1 MSFLSKLGYYN
12 NAPKN
17 EKKLVYA
24 CEKAMKKGENKPSS
38 NEKVNKESKND
49 LTCFICKTVFKEL
62 GLLKLHMDGSHK
74 YIKVKER
81 EAENKEKKEEKKEA
95 EKEGEKEEKKEEK
108 KEVKKPCCVMCKN
121 VFNDDSLLTKD
132 NGKNYCKICL
142 LYKNSLNKKLVYGGK
157 NIQVT
162 EKSENETSSSISIEE
177 ITCRACSKLFA
188 DNSSLELHLERSLV
202 CQKRF
207 SFEKNKDIIP
217 KKEEKSENKIE
228 ESENEIFCVECNSE
242 ITCVA
247 CNKEFTDNDSLKLH
261 LERNLVCK
269 SLITLKKPIDNITP
283 TKLTIVEMVNKLLDK
298 ATCNCCDEYPKC
310 PHIYYCYSCI
320 SCKYCDRVLY
330 KGRHSA
336 WASMPLDEHY
346 EESSYCNRMA
356 YLEFEKEIK
365 NFNIKNYIF

>member
-49 LTCFICKTVFKEL
+49 FTCFKCKTVFKEL
-62 GLLKLHMDGSHK
+62 GLLKLHMDRSHK
-74 YIKVKER
+74 YIDVKER
-81 EAENKEKKEEKKEA
+81 
-95 EKEGEKEEKKEEK
+95 EEK
-108 KEVKKPCCVMCKN
+108 KEVKKPWCVMCKN

-142 LYKNSLNKKLVYGGK
+142 LYKNSLNKKLVYGGE
-157 NIQVT
+157 NIQLT

-177 ITCRACSKLFA
+177 MTCSACSKLFA

-202 CQKRF
+202 CQKRL
-207 SFEKNKDIIP
+207 SFEKNKDNIP

-228 ESENEIFCVECNSE
+228 ESENETFCVECNSE

-310 PHIYYCYSCI
+310 PHINYCYSCV

-330 KGRHSA
+330 KKGGRSG